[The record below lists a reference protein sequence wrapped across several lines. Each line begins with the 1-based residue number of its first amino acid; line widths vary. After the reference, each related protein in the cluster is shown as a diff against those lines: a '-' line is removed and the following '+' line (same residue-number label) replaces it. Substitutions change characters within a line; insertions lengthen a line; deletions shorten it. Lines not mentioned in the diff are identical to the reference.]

1 MATKLCPHPGARNDL
16 ARGVCA
22 DSHRKI
28 SHIRNSR
35 RAIGVIAHMP
45 TGKKRRVTLA
55 LALAYVPLSFGYLS
69 FSGQL
74 GAADWRS
81 ASREPAGLAP
91 DPATT
96 PEAVVQVYSARA
108 VSWRG
113 WFGVHTWVAVKP
125 SHAREFTVHEVVG
138 WRLRRSGTVVVT
150 HNRAPDGY
158 WYGNKP
164 ELLGDIRGPGVDAII
179 GRIEAAV
186 KEYPY
191 PARYHVWPGPNSNTF
206 TAFILRRVPELRV
219 DLPPTAI
226 GKDYLGWKSVAKTPS
241 GTGGQASLFGLAGV
255 AAGIEEGVE
264 VNVLGLNFG
273 VDPKSFSVKLPIVG
287 RLGPSRDN
295 TPTLIGASPDGGTG
309 S

>member
-1 MATKLCPHPGARNDL
+1 
-16 ARGVCA
+16 
-22 DSHRKI
+22 
-28 SHIRNSR
+28 
-35 RAIGVIAHMP
+35 MP
-45 TGKKRRVTLA
+45 TGKKRRVTFAFALA
-55 LALAYVPLSFGYLS
+55 YFPLALAYLA

-113 WFGVHTWVAVKP
+113 WFGVHTWIAVKP
-125 SHAREFTVHEVVG
+125 AQAKEFTVHEVVG
-138 WRLRRSGTVVVT
+138 WRLKRTGTVVVAR
-150 HNRAPDGY
+150 NRAADGY

-179 GRIEAAV
+179 ERIEDTV

-206 TAFILRRVPELRV
+206 TAFVLRRVPELRV

-226 GKDYLGWKSVAKTPS
+226 GLV
-241 GTGGQASLFGLAGV
+241 GV
-255 AAGIEEGVE
+255 AAGVEEGLE
-264 VNVLGLNFG
+264 VNLLGLNFG
-273 VDPKSFSVKLPIVG
+273 VDPKSISLKLPIVG
-287 RLGPSRDN
+287 RLGPSRDD
-295 TPTLIGASPDGGTG
+295 TPILVGAPPVASAGT
-309 S
+309 